1 MQARDVMTS
10 PAISL
15 GENASVQEAAALMA
29 ERRVS
34 AIPVVDDSGGI
45 VGIVS
50 EGDLF
55 QRRELG
61 TERRRSWWLDLFA
74 NPVETDRTYL
84 RETAN
89 LLSSVMTRDVV
100 TVGETTPLSEIA
112 DILAEKHVKRVP
124 VVDGDRLV
132 GIVSRADIVRAFATT
147 MDKSRSRTSDDDR
160 TIRDAVIAELEYLHS
175 IQPGAVNV
183 IVEAGQVSIWSV
195 IESEERRLPIIE
207 AIKNIPGVKS
217 VRDHLTTMPAWYGAA

>member
-132 GIVSRADIVRAFATT
+132 GIVSRADIVRAFANT